1 MFNIFK
7 KTDAPKETVE
17 NNVASEVLA
26 DLLKLIVLQ
35 LVDNPDDVEIR
46 EVAGDRTTVLEIKVN
61 DEDMGKVIGK
71 KGRIIKSIRV
81 LLRAAAVHNGKSVSV
96 ELVG

>member
-7 KTDAPKETVE
+7 KTVEPQVTVE
-17 NNVASEVLA
+17 ADVTSEVLA

-81 LLRAAAVHNGKSVSV
+81 LLRAAAVHQGKSVSV